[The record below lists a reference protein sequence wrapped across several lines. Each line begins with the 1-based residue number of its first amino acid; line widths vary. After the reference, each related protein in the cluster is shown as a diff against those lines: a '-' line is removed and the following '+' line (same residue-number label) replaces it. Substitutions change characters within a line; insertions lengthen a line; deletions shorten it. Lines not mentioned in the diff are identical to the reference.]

1 MEETTAQEETQQL
14 PAVDFISY
22 LTNLV
27 ETGRLYL
34 EGIPNPET
42 QEVVIN
48 LPLVK
53 HIIDTIEML
62 EEKTKGNLTA
72 PEANFLANTLYE
84 LRMSYVRV
92 INTHQAAQAE
102 TAADSTET
110 EEIPAE
116 ETTTPTEEETPTGE
130 TAAEASTDETEND
143 SEPETQ

>member
-1 MEETTAQEETQQL
+1 MEENTTQEEAQQI
-14 PAVDFISY
+14 PPVDFMSY

-42 QEVVIN
+42 NEVVTN
-48 LPLVK
+48 FPLVK

-84 LRMSYVRV
+84 LRMNYVRA
-92 INTHQAAQAE
+92 INRQETITQQAGKTE
-102 TAADSTET
+102 ET
-110 EEIPAE
+110 EEE
-116 ETTTPTEEETPTGE
+116 V
-130 TAAEASTDETEND
+130 STDNIENP
-143 SEPETQ
+143 S

>member
-1 MEETTAQEETQQL
+1 MDDTTVQEEAQQI
-14 PAVDFISY
+14 PPVDFIGY
-22 LTNLV
+22 LANLV

-42 QEVVIN
+42 DEVVTN

-84 LRMSYVRV
+84 LRMGYVRA
-92 INTHQAAQAE
+92 INRQETATQAE
-102 TAADSTET
+102 
-110 EEIPAE
+110 
-116 ETTTPTEEETPTGE
+116 TPTEETEE
-130 TAAEASTDETEND
+130 RVSTEKTED
-143 SEPETQ
+143 SS

>member
-1 MEETTAQEETQQL
+1 MEETTAQEEGQQI
-14 PAVDFISY
+14 PPVDFIGY

-27 ETGRLYL
+27 ETARLYL

-42 QEVVIN
+42 DEVVIN

-84 LRMSYVRV
+84 LRMSYVRT
-92 INTHQAAQAE
+92 ISRHGTAAQQE
-102 TAADSTET
+102 EQTEET
-110 EEIPAE
+110 EEE
-116 ETTTPTEEETPTGE
+116 V
-130 TAAEASTDETEND
+130 STENTEN
-143 SEPETQ
+143 SS

>member
-1 MEETTAQEETQQL
+1 MEETAAQAEGQQI
-14 PAVDFISY
+14 PPVDFISY
-22 LTNLV
+22 LANLV

-42 QEVVIN
+42 DEVVTN

-84 LRMSYVRV
+84 LRMGYVRA
-92 INTHQAAQAE
+92 INRQETVAQQE
-102 TAADSTET
+102 GQPEET
-110 EEIPAE
+110 EDA
-116 ETTTPTEEETPTGE
+116 
-130 TAAEASTDETEND
+130 
-143 SEPETQ
+143 